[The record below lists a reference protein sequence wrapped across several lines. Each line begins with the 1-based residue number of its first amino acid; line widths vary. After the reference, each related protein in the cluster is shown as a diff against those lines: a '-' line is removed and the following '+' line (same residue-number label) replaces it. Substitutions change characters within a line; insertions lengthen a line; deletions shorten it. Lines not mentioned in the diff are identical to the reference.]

1 MCPMNQQHCWEGPEL
16 PWRQGSCFTE
26 LLAALC
32 VVLPC
37 VHALNS
43 CYLWAEDFS
52 HWLFSLSCSAGLVH
66 SAECEV
72 VTCSN
77 GKCTALFPLRCLSP
91 GRGLS
96 LLMQQVTGFLWSANS
111 AASLSILTQLMHKP
125 NPSVLGLSKA
135 LSYAMPKLQT
145 DRLLTTCEAVP
156 CYCGKPDHY
165 HSLELSLPQGA
176 FAMFFPYSLL
186 LGHQGLCQ
194 SIKWRGN
201 QICTLA
207 QPHTHYSPP
216 ISLSSFS
223 TYCWAL
229 SKQKFTPCRSPFLRT
244 LPLCQCSLKSIHP
257 TITLFL

>member
-16 PWRQGSCFTE
+16 PWQQGSCFTE
-26 LLAALC
+26 LVAVLC

-43 CYLWAEDFS
+43 CYRWA
-52 HWLFSLSCSAGLVH
+52 
-66 SAECEV
+66 EV

-145 DRLLTTCEAVP
+145 DRLLPTCEAVP

-176 FAMFFPYSLL
+176 FAMFFPSSLL

-223 TYCWAL
+223 THCWAL
-229 SKQKFTPCRSPFLRT
+229 SKQKFTPCRSPFIRT
-244 LPLCQCSLKSIHP
+244 LPLCQCSLNSIHP
-257 TITLFL
+257 PITLFL